1 MLAPRSFIAFFVFA
15 VLIPT
20 AALAERPAPEG
31 PATADIAE
39 ASWQRHQELDRTS
52 PFKGLEW
59 RSIGPVV
66 QGGRVIDIE
75 KIPDEPY
82 GFLVAYASGGLWS
95 TVDNGVNFEPLTDE
109 LPSMIMG
116 DVAID
121 PNDGDRIWIG
131 TGEDNASR
139 SSYGG
144 VGVFLSEDGGESWE
158 HKGLRESDRI
168 GRIVIDPRDPQRVF
182 VGVSGRL
189 YTEGGERGVY
199 RTEDDGESWELVLS
213 TGDDG
218 WTGIID
224 MALDPSNPDVIYAA
238 AWHRERRP
246 WDFVESGAGSGIY
259 KSTDGGDTWNRLGG
273 GFPEGEHVGRIG
285 LAVSA
290 SNPQIVYASMD
301 NQEELPEELQ
311 DLGDSPLSVK
321 RLRTMTEEDFL
332 NFDADTIEGFI
343 RSNDLDTELDAESLI
358 DQLQKGELT
367 LQDLIDELSD
377 ANANLFNTDI
387 RGVEVYRSDD
397 GGVTWK
403 RTHERPLRDIVYTY
417 GYYFGQ
423 IRVDPQDPDR
433 VFIGGVPLVR
443 SEDGG
448 VSWHGVNQRDVH
460 VDYQA
465 GWIDPEHPRHM
476 WIGNDGGIDA
486 SWDGGKSWVKIDR
499 QSTGQFYT
507 VQYDLEEPYNVYG
520 GLQDNGTLMGSSR
533 SRPAI
538 DTWRVVGGG
547 DGMHIEVDP
556 RDNQRYVGFQFGYY
570 FRGDGQEVRPRDALK
585 EPALRYNWQTP
596 IRLSSHNPDI
606 LYFGANKLYRSM
618 DRGET

>member
-1 MLAPRSFIAFFVFA
+1 MHALRSFLALTL
-15 VLIPT
+15 LIPAG
-20 AALAERPAPEG
+20 AAWAERPAPNG
-31 PATADIAE
+31 PATAEIAE

-66 QGGRVIDIE
+66 QGGRAIDIE

-82 GFLVAYASGGLWS
+82 GFLVAYASGGLWR

-109 LPSMIMG
+109 MPSMIMG

-168 GRIVIDPRDPQRVF
+168 GRIVIDPRDPKRVF

-224 MALDPSNPDVIYAA
+224 MAMDPSNPDVIYAA

-259 KSTDGGDTWNRLGG
+259 KSNDGGDTWNRLGG

-311 DLGDSPLSVK
+311 DLGGSPLSVK
-321 RLRTMTEEDFL
+321 RLRTMTEEEFL
-332 NFDADTIEGFI
+332 AFDADTIEGFI
-343 RSNDLDTELDAESLI
+343 RSNDLDTELDAEGLI

-367 LQDLIDELSD
+367 LQDLLDELSD

-387 RGVEVYRSDD
+387 RGVEVYRSED
-397 GGVTWK
+397 GGETWK

-433 VFIGGVPLVR
+433 IFIGGVPLVR

-448 VSWHGVNQRDVH
+448 VTWHGVNQRDVH
-460 VDYQA
+460 VDYQS
-465 GWIDPEHPRHM
+465 GWIDPENPQHM
-476 WIGNDGGIDA
+476 WIGNDGG
-486 SWDGGKSWVKIDR
+486 
-499 QSTGQFYT
+499 
-507 VQYDLEEPYNVYG
+507 
-520 GLQDNGTLMGSSR
+520 
-533 SRPAI
+533 
-538 DTWRVVGGG
+538 
-547 DGMHIEVDP
+547 VD
-556 RDNQRYVGFQFGYY
+556 
-570 FRGDGQEVRPRDALK
+570 
-585 EPALRYNWQTP
+585 
-596 IRLSSHNPDI
+596 
-606 LYFGANKLYRSM
+606 
-618 DRGET
+618 